1 MVTKDAE
8 NSTTDDDKRTLD
20 AVLYPHMVE
29 EKLVAEEYDTEAN
42 SWRKHV
48 KKRGS
53 TVLDEKQIIGA
64 TCQYL
69 VSQATALHEK
79 KFDLIIID
87 EAAQAAEPDVVMPL
101 TLQSGHVQVI
111 QIGDHKQLPATVKR
125 RP

>member
-1 MVTKDAE
+1 MVAE
-8 NSTTDDDKRTLD
+8 N
-20 AVLYPHMVE
+20 
-29 EKLVAEEYDTEAN
+29 YDPKALAFK
-42 SWRKHV
+42 KHV
-48 KKRGS
+48 RKRGCI
-53 TVLDEKQIIGA
+53 VLDNKQIIGA
-64 TCQYL
+64 TCQYS

-101 TLQSGHVQVI
+101 TLQSGHVQDT